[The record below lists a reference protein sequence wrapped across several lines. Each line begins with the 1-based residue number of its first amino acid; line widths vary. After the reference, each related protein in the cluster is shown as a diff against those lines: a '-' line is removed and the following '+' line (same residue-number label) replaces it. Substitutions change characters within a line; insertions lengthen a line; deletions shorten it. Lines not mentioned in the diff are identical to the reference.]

1 MSDLVERLARSIY
14 AKRPDCQGK
23 PWPLE
28 TEDQR
33 RAYPHNPIAAVDLS
47 FIYARAA
54 LSEIQAA
61 GYAVVPR
68 EPTEKMWIDGQQAI
82 IDRSDCDY
90 INHRAACY
98 AWVAMLASSPKVL
111 P

>member
-28 TEDQR
+28 TDDQR

-47 FIYARAA
+47 FIYAAP
-54 LSEIQAA
+54 LSQK
-61 GYAVVPR
+61 YR
-68 EPTEKMWIDGQQAI
+68 QQAMPWC
-82 IDRSDCDY
+82 RNARCQ
-90 INHRAACY
+90 NG
-98 AWVAMLASSPKVL
+98 VPT
-111 P
+111 